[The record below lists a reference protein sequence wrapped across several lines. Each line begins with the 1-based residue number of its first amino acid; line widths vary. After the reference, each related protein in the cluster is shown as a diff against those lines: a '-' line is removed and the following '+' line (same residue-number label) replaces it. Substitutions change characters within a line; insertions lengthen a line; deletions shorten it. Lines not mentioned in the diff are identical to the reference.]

1 MATEAIKLER
11 EKRATMR
18 ESRAW
23 DIAQSVLGNPAILEP
38 AAIAGT
44 MLLTYSAGKS
54 RVIGRDV
61 GGALFALEGMLAAAR
76 YGVNDRY
83 ALLGIWSALAG
94 VYAATV
100 RPTEDETVVELQP
113 FGGDDWS
120 GGTWSDIKNFLLGS
134 DQKFFFWN
142 VP

>member
-1 MATEAIKLER
+1 MAKSEAIRLER

-18 ESRAW
+18 EERLW
-23 DIAQSVLGNPAILEP
+23 SVLSNPAVIEP
-38 AAIAGT
+38 AAQALTMIA
-44 MLLTYSAGKS
+44 TYYAGKT
-54 RVIGRDV
+54 RVINRDLA
-61 GGALFALEGMLAAAR
+61 GAMFGLEAVLAAAR
-76 YGVNDRY
+76 HGVTDRY

-100 RPTEDETVVELQP
+100 RPTDEETIVELQP
-113 FGGDDWS
+113 FGGDQWS

-134 DQKFFFWN
+134 DQKLFWLD